1 MFHIIFLCCLWTMKT
16 VLSPKTWPTQSSYD
30 DIKELSA
37 AGKELYV
44 RTLSNSIVELRTE
57 TGYLG

>member
-1 MFHIIFLCCLWTMKT
+1 MKT